1 MKAIT
6 LLIYIAIVA
15 IFGIGVYEIYAQNAL
30 YLGIATILTALVL
43 LIMHIR
49 MDKG

>member
-6 LLIYIAIVA
+6 LLIYIAIVV
-15 IFGIGVYEIYAQNAL
+15 IFSIGVFELYNLHAL
-30 YLGIATILTALVL
+30 YQGISDILTALVL